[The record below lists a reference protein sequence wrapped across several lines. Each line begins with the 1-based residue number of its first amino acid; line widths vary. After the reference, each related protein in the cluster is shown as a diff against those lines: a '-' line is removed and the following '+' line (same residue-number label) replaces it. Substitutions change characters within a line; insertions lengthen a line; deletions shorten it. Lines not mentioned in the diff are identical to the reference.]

1 MKLRR
6 MDLFYTKAVSE
17 ILDWLFPKKCYG
29 CGKIGK
35 YFCSKCRKKTEIM
48 AINYSEDGLLDGK
61 LAVFKYDGLIKKAI
75 SDLKYN
81 LVTDIIEELSGIM
94 AGVLRK
100 NFPNILNFWRQEKY
114 VLVPIPLFWQRQ
126 NWRGFYQAEDVGQAL
141 AKKLRL
147 RFNKQILYRVKKTAP
162 QVSFKDKQQRR
173 QGVKGVFQARSEK
186 LADNLILFD
195 DVSTTGS
202 TLNEA
207 VKTVKA
213 AGAKSVWGLTIGG

>member
-1 MKLRR
+1 
-6 MDLFYTKAVSE
+6 
-17 ILDWLFPKKCYG
+17 
-29 CGKIGK
+29 
-35 YFCSKCRKKTEIM
+35 
-48 AINYSEDGLLDGK
+48 LDGK

-126 NWRGFYQAEDVGQAL
+126 NWRGFNQAEDVGQAL